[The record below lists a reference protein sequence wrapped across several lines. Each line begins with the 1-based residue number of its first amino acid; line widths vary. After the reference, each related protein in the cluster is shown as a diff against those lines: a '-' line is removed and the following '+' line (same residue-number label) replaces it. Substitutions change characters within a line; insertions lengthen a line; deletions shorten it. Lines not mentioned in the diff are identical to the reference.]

1 MQHDTMRDTL
11 RKGIVGKSIQILRTH
26 GKSDAEIKSM
36 MLKDFS
42 ISEKALEE
50 LLETEKNK

>member
-1 MQHDTMRDTL
+1 MQNDTTRDIL